1 MVPVSETQDIYK
13 YIKDI
18 LAIQKKRKPQ
28 YSLGIIIMKVI
39 FPTIV
44 VKKQVHML
52 KNLSQCV
59 IRYENCR
66 NNCNILINI
75 GKHCIFY
82 MLQGMSYHIKD
93 IGFYFLAF
101 LANGQP
107 DHNEH
112 HIWVMVQSAFSLS
125 SLVLY
130 FVVLVVFH
138 VNYMVSLCLNESVL
152 QLFQMKRRIMIF
164 DSLCHLRIAGSAADI
179 TTKHSP

>member
-66 NNCNILINI
+66 NNCNILISI

-112 HIWVMVQSAFSLS
+112 HVWVMVKSA
-125 SLVLY
+125 
-130 FVVLVVFH
+130 
-138 VNYMVSLCLNESVL
+138 
-152 QLFQMKRRIMIF
+152 
-164 DSLCHLRIAGSAADI
+164 
-179 TTKHSP
+179 